1 MTFDEPVRLFAL
13 AGVMALAAAYVFLQ
27 RRRRRYAVRFT
38 NLQLLDSVAPARPGW
53 RRHLPAAAVALAL
66 VAMVAA
72 LARPMHDVRIPRET
86 AVVMLAIDVSASMSA
101 TDVAPTRLVAAVTA
115 ASTFVE
121 SLPQGFDVGLVAF
134 DGSARLVTSPTK
146 DHAAVIAAIARLQ
159 VGPGTAAGD
168 GILVALDAIKAARTD
183 GTVLPAAVTTDP
195 DNPSATIVLLS
206 DGATT
211 VGTKLAAAEAAAV
224 EAGVPVSTITFG
236 TAAGTVQVQGQTIPV
251 PPDTA
256 SMAEVASATGGSA
269 FEAASGKELA
279 KVYES
284 IQARVGYTT
293 EPRELATWFV
303 AAGVLVL
310 LAAVIA
316 SMVWT
321 GRFL

>member
-1 MTFDEPVRLFAL
+1 
-13 AGVMALAAAYVFLQ
+13 
-27 RRRRRYAVRFT
+27 
-38 NLQLLDSVAPARPGW
+38 
-53 RRHLPAAAVALAL
+53 
-66 VAMVAA
+66 
-72 LARPMHDVRIPRET
+72 
-86 AVVMLAIDVSASMSA
+86 MLAIDVSASMSA
-101 TDVAPTRLVAAVTA
+101 TDVAPTRLEAAVTA
-115 ASTFVE
+115 ASAFVDQ
-121 SLPQGFDVGLVAF
+121 LPTGFEVGLVAF
-134 DGSARLVTSPTK
+134 DGSARLMTSPTK
-146 DHAAVIAAIARLQ
+146 DHAAVVTALKRLQ

-168 GILVALDAIKAARTD
+168 GILTALEAIKAALAD
-183 GTVLPAAVTTDP
+183 GTGVPAAVTTSP
-195 DNPSATIVLLS
+195 GGGPSATIVLLS

-211 VGTKLAAAEAAAV
+211 VGTKLSVAEAAAV
-224 EAGVPVSTITFG
+224 DAGVPVSTITFG
-236 TAAGTVQVQGQTIPV
+236 TASGTVQVQGQTVPV

-256 SMAEVASATGGSA
+256 SMAEVASTTGGSA

-284 IQARVGYTT
+284 IQARVGYTK